1 MRAEAKKLA
10 EQKTMKMNSEFEG
23 STLLDR
29 IACAYM
35 TAKSFVI
42 DAGYH
47 SEIDWQESIQFENI
61 EESDFLREAAWVILS
76 SGMRESIVRQ
86 KFPMI
91 SKAFFD
97 WESAKKIMDNKKK
110 CLEGALRYFGHR
122 RKIESIIQI
131 SVHVHINGFDN
142 VCLSIEKDGIEYIMK
157 FPYMGPATSYHFA
170 KNLGMPVSKPD
181 RHLCRIA
188 KTVGYSSPQLMCSD
202 ISQLTGEKVPVI
214 DLIFWRFATLQNNY
228 LSFFCNSIK

>member
-1 MRAEAKKLA
+1 
-10 EQKTMKMNSEFEG
+10 MKINSESEDL
-23 STLLDR
+23 TLLDK

-35 TAKSFVI
+35 SAKSFVI
-42 DAGYH
+42 EAGYH
-47 SEIDWQESIQFENI
+47 SEIDWQESTQFENI
-61 EESDFLREAAWVILS
+61 EESDLLREAAWVILS

-97 WESAKKIMDNKKK
+97 WESANKIMDNKKK

-131 SVHVHINGFDN
+131 SAHVHIHGFDN

-170 KNLGMPVSKPD
+170 KNLGMQVSKPD

-188 KTVGYSSPQLMCSD
+188 KTVGYTSPQLMCSD
-202 ISQLTGEKVPVI
+202 ISQLTGEKVSVI
-214 DLIFWRFATLQNNY
+214 DLIFWRFATLQKNY
-228 LSFFCNSIK
+228 LSFFYNSIK